1 MSHGAPLQLSATAR
15 TPRRNSHI
23 HSSLHYSDKED
34 KKKKKEQQTKKRAD
48 KTDRRLQS
56 IEVVDAQQWCIIPR
70 TAARRA
76 GRILSAGGGNLVSA
90 QN

>member
-1 MSHGAPLQLSATAR
+1 MEGTPLKLSSTAR

-23 HSSLHYSDKED
+23 HSSLHYSDKEE
-34 KKKKKEQQTKKRAD
+34 KKKKEQQTKKRAD